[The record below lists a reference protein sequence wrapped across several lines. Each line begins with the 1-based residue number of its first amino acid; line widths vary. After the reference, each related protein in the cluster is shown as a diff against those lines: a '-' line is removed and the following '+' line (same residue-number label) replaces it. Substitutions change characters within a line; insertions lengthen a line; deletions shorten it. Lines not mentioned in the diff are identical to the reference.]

1 MSLLDPALLA
11 RIGDLELAA
20 RTVVDGLRSGPHRS
34 PFHGYS
40 AEFSQYRHY
49 RPGDDLKYIDWKLLA
64 RTDRLYTKQFRETT
78 DLAATIVI
86 DSSASM
92 AFAGEHDGSSFV
104 SPAADPAGAD
114 AGSDGRASGGS
125 GARGGSSGSSA
136 GAARAASTRAGS
148 GAAAASVTKLQYAA
162 MAAAAIAYVISTQGD
177 GIGLLAVQ
185 DEVQGKGARA
195 LTYVAPRS
203 GGHHLRGVIAA
214 LARLTARGAAAPD
227 AGVRRATDLLRR
239 RGLLLVFSDFYDRET
254 ETLAELRRAAR
265 MGHDV
270 VVFQVVTRA
279 ELEFPY
285 RDDVDFRDLES
296 SRAVLTNAREI
307 RSAYKDAFT
316 AFLERW
322 RTQTR
327 AEGIDYTLL
336 VTDAPLDDAL
346 RGFLLRR
353 ATA

>member
-1 MSLLDPALLA
+1 MPSLLDPALLA

-86 DSSASM
+86 DTSGSM
-92 AFAGEHDGSSFV
+92 GFAGESS
-104 SPAADPAGAD
+104 PD
-114 AGSDGRASGGS
+114 APASGVS
-125 GARGGSSGSSA
+125 
-136 GAARAASTRAGS
+136 
-148 GAAAASVTKLQYAA
+148 KLQYTT
-162 MAAAAIAYVISTQGD
+162 MTAAALAYVISTQGD
-177 GIGLLAVQ
+177 AVGLLTTQDAQDAQDAQQASRRAV
-185 DEVQGKGARA
+185 
-195 LTYVAPRS
+195 TYVAPRS
-203 GGHHLRGVIAA
+203 GTNHLRGVIAA
-214 LARLTARGAAAPD
+214 MARLTASGAAAPD

-239 RGLLLVFSDFYDRET
+239 RGLLLVFSDFYDREP
-254 ETLAELRRAAR
+254 ETLNELRRAAR

-270 VVFQVVTRA
+270 MVFQVVTRA
-279 ELEFPY
+279 ELEFPF

-296 SRAVLTNAREI
+296 SRSVLTNAREI
-307 RSAYKDAFT
+307 RSAYKDAFA
-316 AFLERW
+316 AFVERW

-327 AEGIDYTLL
+327 AEGLDYTLL
-336 VTDAPLDDAL
+336 VTDAPLDEAL
-346 RGFLLRR
+346 RGVLLRR
-353 ATA
+353 TAA